1 MLALPRINVYIFDT
15 ETQASAEGGVDVR
28 ALKNNLMQKLRSQM
42 WQKLADKESKLA
54 EVSSG
59 ARCHNEPKLC
69 SRRARGRGVR

>member
-1 MLALPRINVYIFDT
+1 
-15 ETQASAEGGVDVR
+15 VR

-69 SRRARGRGVR
+69 SRRARGRGIR